1 MTNMRKVNSNSSI
14 QKLKEFIAVEDNS
27 DVEPW
32 KFSSDQPI
40 NIFVQP
46 SQVHS
51 KSRLNSPKEEKAR
64 LERQNNLLTS
74 INISDV
80 DLIQLYR
87 DSKLLDQ
94 RTQLLDNI
102 NKWENFRQKKK
113 DTILRYVDLIK
124 VTRRFTKFLKFV
136 FLN

>member
-1 MTNMRKVNSNSSI
+1 M
-14 QKLKEFIAVEDNS
+14 
-27 DVEPW
+27 
-32 KFSSDQPI
+32 
-40 NIFVQP
+40 
-46 SQVHS
+46 
-51 KSRLNSPKEEKAR
+51 NSPKEEKAR

-80 DLIQLYR
+80 DLIQLYK
-87 DSKLLDQ
+87 DSKQLDH
-94 RTQLLDNI
+94 RTQLLGNI

-124 VTRRFTKFLKFV
+124 VTRRFTKFLKLI